1 MDWNTVWS
9 LIDPKLLIVVALC
22 WVLGIIIKNTPRVP
36 DWSIVY
42 IVTAV
47 AVILTI
53 WMIGWGPKAVIQG
66 VLAGAFAVYGNQF
79 IKQSKQ
85 IGNRGDE

>member
-9 LIDPKLLIVVALC
+9 LIDPKLLIVVAVC
-22 WVLGIIIKNTPRVP
+22 WVIGIGIKQTPKVP

-47 AVILTI
+47 AVLLTV
-53 WMIGWGPKAVIQG
+53 WMQGWVPQAVIQG
-66 VLAGAFAVYGNQF
+66 VLAGAFAVYGNQVV
-79 IKQSKQ
+79 KQAKK
-85 IGNRGDE
+85 GADVE

>member
-9 LIDPKLLIVVALC
+9 LIDPKLLIVVAVC
-22 WVLGIIIKNTPRVP
+22 WVFGIGIKQTPKVP

-47 AVILTI
+47 AVILTV
-53 WMIGWGPKAVIQG
+53 WMVGWGPQAVIQG
-66 VLAGAFAVYGNQF
+66 VLAGAFAVYGNQI
-79 IKQSKQ
+79 IKQAKK
-85 IGNRGDE
+85 GVDE

>member
-9 LIDPKLLIVVALC
+9 LIDPKLLIVVAVC
-22 WVLGIIIKNTPRVP
+22 WVLGIIIKKTPHVP

-47 AVILTI
+47 AVILTVWI
-53 WMIGWGPKAVIQG
+53 IGWGPQAIIQG
-66 VLAGAFAVYGNQF
+66 VLAGAFAVYGNQMV
-79 IKQSKQ
+79 KQAKK
-85 IGNRGDE
+85 GAEE